1 MRNFAEKTV
10 IVTGGGGA
18 LGRVAGLT
26 FARHG
31 ANIVVGDRAGEAASR
46 VADEIAAAGGTAIAA
61 VADLSR
67 EEGARAL
74 MDRAVERFGR
84 LDVLVNI
91 AGVQSKRWIDEIT
104 REHWDE
110 TLHANLTSTFLCIQA
125 AVPHMQAC
133 GGGKIVNMSSFAVH
147 GVPWFR
153 QARQGRSAYAAAKAG
168 IIGLTKTLAGELAEL
183 NINVNVVLPGPV
195 RDPEDQVA
203 IAGLEANPLVKTPP
217 LALIPKRRYATPQ
230 DVANTILF
238 FASDE
243 ADYITGESLNIAGGL

>member
-1 MRNFAEKTV
+1 VRNFAEKTV
-10 IVTGGGGA
+10 VVTGGGGA
-18 LGRVAGLT
+18 LGRVACLT
-26 FARHG
+26 FARYG
-31 ANIVVGDRAGEAASR
+31 ANVVVGDRAAEAASR
-46 VADEIAAAGGTAIAA
+46 VAEEVASAGGSAVAA

-67 EEGARAL
+67 QEDAQAL
-74 MDRAVERFGR
+74 MQRAVERFGR

-110 TLHANLTSTFLCIQA
+110 TLHGNLTSTFLCIQS
-125 AVPHMQAC
+125 AVPHMQAG

-195 RDPEDQVA
+195 RDPEDQAA

-217 LALIPKRRYATPQ
+217 LSLIPKRRYATPQ
-230 DVANTILF
+230 DVANAILF